1 MAIGIGLRRPLTE
14 NIARCLG
21 NDPNPTRRNGIT
33 QGDSVKFKGKLMA
46 FDAFL
51 IATVCL
57 YSTGHWIGGTVLAV
71 VSFLELMAY
80 GYAKKEGLA

>member
-1 MAIGIGLRRPLTE
+1 
-14 NIARCLG
+14 
-21 NDPNPTRRNGIT
+21 
-33 QGDSVKFKGKLMA
+33 VKFKGQLMA